1 MKALISKIEPRVDG
15 YRVAQVVADNKTFE
29 VNPDFMWVDCSD
41 TITADG
47 VWYDPTT
54 SEFKEFPVI
63 VRPPL
68 TPQQKL
74 DDLGLTVDDLKS
86 LLGIK

>member
-15 YRVAQVVADNKTFE
+15 YRVAQVVADEETFD
-29 VNPDFMWVDCSD
+29 VTNDFMWVDCPN
-41 TITADG
+41 TVTADG
-47 VWYDPTT
+47 VWYDLGN

-63 VRPPL
+63 VPPIL
-68 TPQQKL
+68 TAQQKL

>member
-1 MKALISKIEPRVDG
+1 MKALISKIEPRVTG
-15 YRVAQVVADNKTFE
+15 YRVAQVVADGETFD
-29 VNPDFMWVDCSD
+29 VSSDFMWVDCPD
-41 TITADG
+41 TVTADS
-47 VWYDPTT
+47 VWYDLGT

-74 DDLGLTVDDLKS
+74 DDLGLTVDDLKT
-86 LLGIK
+86 LLGI